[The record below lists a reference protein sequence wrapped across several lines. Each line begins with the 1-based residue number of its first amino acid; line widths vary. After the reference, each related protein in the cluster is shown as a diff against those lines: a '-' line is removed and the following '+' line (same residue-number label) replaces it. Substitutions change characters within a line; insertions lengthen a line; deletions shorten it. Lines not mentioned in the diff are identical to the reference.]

1 MDNTKK
7 RKTEDNGDGT
17 VAESPPKSPST
28 IATAALTSDDIRKIL
43 QPFTQDQ
50 LLDLLQSASLRHPDV
65 LDSVRTLADRDP
77 ALRKLFVRGLSGETT
92 TDNLRTVF
100 SAFGELDEAIVIM
113 DKTTGKSK
121 GYGFVTFK
129 HVDGAII
136 ALKEPSKRIDGRM
149 TVTQLAAASASS
161 TTTDVSARKV
171 FVGNVPFDISP
182 ERLLEHFLAYGEIE
196 EGPLGFDKA
205 SGKTRGFAFF
215 VYKTEEG
222 ARASLSET
230 AKTIDG
236 HQVICKLAVD
246 NKKAKPGGI
255 PGQTPPSGF
264 AGNGMT
270 FQQQQQQQLQPSMHA
285 PMLGSQYGG
294 NANNYGVQS
303 SAPSYGNPVPASG
316 AGYGHGVGSAYG
328 NLQFSGPVSG
338 DYGTRFPPNSA
349 GAPSGGFPGG
359 VHYGLPPNS
368 QHPQPMPMQR
378 PPQGGMYQGVPPY
391 Y

>member
-1 MDNTKK
+1 MDLTKK
-7 RKTEDNGDGT
+7 RKTEHNGDA
-17 VAESPPKSPST
+17 AESPPQSPST
-28 IATAALTSDDIRKIL
+28 LATAALTSDDIRKIL
-43 QPFTQDQ
+43 QPFTQHQ

-65 LDSVRTLADRDP
+65 LDSVRTLADRDT

-92 TDNLRTVF
+92 TDNLRAVF
-100 SAFGELDEAIVIM
+100 SAFDELDEAIVIM

-129 HVDGAII
+129 HVDGAIL
-136 ALKEPSKRIDGRM
+136 ALKEPSKRIDGRI
-149 TVTQLAAASASS
+149 TVTQLAASSASS
-161 TTTDVSARKV
+161 ATTDVSARKV

-205 SGKTRGFAFF
+205 NGKTRGFAFF

-222 ARASLSET
+222 ARASLAEP
-230 AKTIDG
+230 AKIIDG

-255 PGQTPPSGF
+255 PGQALPSGF

-270 FQQQQQQQLQPSMHA
+270 FQQQQQLQPSMHA

-294 NANNYGVQS
+294 NTNNYGVQS
-303 SAPSYGNPVPASG
+303 SVPSFGNHVPASG

-328 NLQFSGPVSG
+328 NLQFGGPVSG

-349 GAPSGGFPGG
+349 GAPSGGYPGG
-359 VHYGLPPNS
+359 AHYGMPPNS

-378 PPQGGMYQGVPPY
+378 PPQGGMYQGGPPPY

>member
-1 MDNTKK
+1 MDFTKK
-7 RKTEDNGDGT
+7 RKTEENGDA
-17 VAESPPKSPST
+17 AESPPQSLST
-28 IATAALTSDDIRKIL
+28 VAAALTSDDILKIL

-77 ALRKLFVRGLSGETT
+77 ALRKLFVRGLSGDTT
-92 TDNLRTVF
+92 TDNLRAVF
-100 SAFGELDEAIVIM
+100 SAYGELDEAIVIM
-113 DKTTGKSK
+113 DKNTGKSK

-136 ALKEPSKRIDGRM
+136 ALKEPSKKIDGRI
-149 TVTQLAAASASS
+149 TVTQLAAASGTAAA
-161 TTTDVSARKV
+161 TDVSARKV
-171 FVGNVPFDISP
+171 FVGNVPFDISS
-182 ERLLEHFLAYGEIE
+182 ERLLEHFLSFGEIE

-222 ARASLSET
+222 ARASLAEP

-246 NKKAKPGGI
+246 NKKAKPGGV
-255 PGQTPPSGF
+255 PGQTLPSGF
-264 AGNGMT
+264 AGNGMA
-270 FQQQQQQQLQPSMHA
+270 FQQQQQQPMQA
-285 PMLGSQYGG
+285 PMLVSQYGGYVGGG

-303 SAPSYGNPVPASG
+303 SVPSFGNPIPASG
-316 AGYGHGVGSAYG
+316 GGYGHGVGSAYG
-328 NLQFSGPVSG
+328 NPQFGGPVSS

-349 GAPSGGFPGG
+349 GAPSGGFPDGS
-359 VHYGLPPNS
+359 HYGLPPNS
-368 QHPQPMPMQR
+368 QNPQPMPMPR
-378 PPQGGMYQGVPPY
+378 PPPGGIYQGVPPY